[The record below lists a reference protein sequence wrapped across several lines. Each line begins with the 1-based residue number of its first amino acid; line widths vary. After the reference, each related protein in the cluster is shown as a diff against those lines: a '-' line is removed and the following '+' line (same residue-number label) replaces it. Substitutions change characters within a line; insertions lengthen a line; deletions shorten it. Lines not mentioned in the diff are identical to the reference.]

1 MTHDP
6 CLRCCVLAFLVSFL
20 ASSPGTHHWGSADG
34 GGRNSRLSD
43 RMIFSDVGVGW
54 IFSPWLPL
62 LGVSKNCV
70 FSPPIIHGLIGFSMI
85 FTIHFGGFSPYFW
98 KQPYFSNC
106 ILQVLGFQKSWP
118 FLLFKNGNKKSPF
131 SGWNLP
137 PAFGE
142 KKLDAPIQGAGN
154 DFCTSLGSDR
164 RRILGTNRIFFR
176 RNGHEMSPMQ
186 TKK

>member
-1 MTHDP
+1 MWG
-6 CLRCCVLAFLVSFL
+6 LAF
-20 ASSPGTHHWGSADG
+20 
-34 GGRNSRLSD
+34 
-43 RMIFSDVGVGW
+43 
-54 IFSPWLPL
+54 FSPWLPL
-62 LGVSKNCV
+62 LGVSKNCG
-70 FSPPIIHGLIGFSMI
+70 FSPPIIHGLIGFSII
-85 FTIHFGGFSPYFW
+85 FTIHFGGFPPIFGNNHIFLIVYFRCLVS
-98 KQPYFSNC
+98 KRVDHFYS
-106 ILQVLGFQKSWP
+106 LKMRT
-118 FLLFKNGNKKSPF
+118 KNPLF